1 MALVKVPLLLE
12 DDEQFLS
19 GLRIRT
25 ECRPV
30 SLIRQSGSSM
40 NWKSQALHSK
50 VTRPFRRLTLP
61 LRVPNC
67 IMSQA
72 SSSAKDRPSRQT
84 LQRYGK
90 GDRGVFV
97 PIPVSPLA
105 MNLLL
110 FN

>member
-1 MALVKVPLLLE
+1 MVSVKVVLLLE

-25 ECRPV
+25 ERSLV

-40 NWKSQALHSK
+40 NRKSQALHSK
-50 VTRPFRRLTLP
+50 VTRPFRRLTSP

-67 IMSQA
+67 VMSQA
-72 SSSAKDRPSRQT
+72 SSYRSSRPTPQQHR
-84 LQRYGK
+84 K

-97 PIPVSPLA
+97 G
-105 MNLLL
+105 
-110 FN
+110 

>member
-1 MALVKVPLLLE
+1 MALVKVALLLE

-19 GLRIRT
+19 GLRIHS

-67 IMSQA
+67 II
-72 SSSAKDRPSRQT
+72 SAKDRPSRQT
-84 LQRYGK
+84 LQRHGK